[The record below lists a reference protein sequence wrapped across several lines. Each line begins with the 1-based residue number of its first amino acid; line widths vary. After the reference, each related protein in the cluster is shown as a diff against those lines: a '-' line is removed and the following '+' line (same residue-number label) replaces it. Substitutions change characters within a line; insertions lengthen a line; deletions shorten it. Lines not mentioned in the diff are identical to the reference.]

1 MKITPT
7 AIPGVLIIE
16 PKVFR
21 DDRGLFVETFNDERF
36 VAHGL
41 PGSFRQDNLSRSVEN
56 TLRGLHYQLN
66 RPQGKLITVIRGEV
80 FDVAVDIRRGSPTFG
95 RYEYLVING
104 DEPKALW
111 VPPGM
116 AHGYQALTPI
126 ADVVY
131 RCTDLYDPTDDR
143 GVLWNDPRIGIPW
156 PRANPKLSDKDKRLL
171 PLDESRDDL
180 PIYTG
185 D

>member
-7 AIPGVLIIE
+7 AIPGVLIVE

-21 DDRGLFVETFNDERF
+21 DDRGLFVETFNDVRF
-36 VAHGL
+36 AEHGL
-41 PGSFRQDNLSRSVEN
+41 PTRFRQDNLSRSFEN
-56 TLRGLHYQLN
+56 TLRGLHYQLHK
-66 RPQGKLITVIRGEV
+66 PQGKLITVIRGEV
-80 FDVAVDIRRGSPTFG
+80 FDVAVDIRKGSPTFG
-95 RYEYLVING
+95 RWESLVING

-116 AHGYQALTPI
+116 AHGYLALTPI

-156 PRANPKLSDKDKRLL
+156 PRTNVRLSAKDQKLL

-180 PIYTG
+180 PIYVG

>member
-21 DDRGLFVETFNDERF
+21 DERGFFLESFNDERY
-36 VAHGL
+36 AQHDL
-41 PGSFRQDNLSRSVEN
+41 PTRWRQDNHSRSVEG
-56 TLRGLHYQLN
+56 TLRGLHYQLR

-80 FDVAVDIRRGSPTFG
+80 YDVAVDIRKGSPTFG
-95 RYEYLVING
+95 KYESLVING

-111 VPPGM
+111 IPPGM
-116 AHGYQALTPI
+116 AHGFCALSPI

-131 RCTDLYDPTDDR
+131 RCTELYDPTDDH
-143 GVLWNDPRIGIPW
+143 GVLWSDERIGIPW
-156 PRANPKLSDKDKRLL
+156 PVANPRLSAKDKTFSG
-171 PLDESRDDL
+171 LDESRDDL
-180 PIYTG
+180 PIYVP